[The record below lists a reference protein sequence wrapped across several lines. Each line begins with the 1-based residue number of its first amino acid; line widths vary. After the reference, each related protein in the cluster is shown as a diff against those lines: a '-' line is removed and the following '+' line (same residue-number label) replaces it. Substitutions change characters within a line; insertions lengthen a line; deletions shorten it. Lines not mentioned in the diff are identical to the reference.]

1 MQKHFL
7 RRAYEFEGGVYIKVT
22 LSSDIALYV
31 INKLSATCLQTPI
44 YLINNYNTMDKVTS
58 LDSEYFRADHPT
70 DTNGHSGLKV
80 SSMAK
85 CGPPPSLPRTL
96 QLAEPE
102 D

>member
-1 MQKHFL
+1 ML
-7 RRAYEFEGGVYIKVT
+7 NIWILLYM
-22 LSSDIALYV
+22 LS
-31 INKLSATCLQTPI
+31 INYQQLVNLQTPI

-80 SSMAK
+80 SSMGK
-85 CGPPPSLPRTL
+85 CGPPPSLPGTL
-96 QLAEPE
+96 LLAEPE